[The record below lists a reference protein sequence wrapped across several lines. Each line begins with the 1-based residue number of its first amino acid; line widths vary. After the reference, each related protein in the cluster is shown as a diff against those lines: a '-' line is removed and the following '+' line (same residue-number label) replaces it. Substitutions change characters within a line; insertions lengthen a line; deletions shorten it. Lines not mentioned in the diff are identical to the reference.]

1 MDEIKA
7 NTPTK
12 YLKNIWYFLFAAF
25 CICWFILPLGCGP
38 YPQLVEGQLEI
49 LYPFSLPFNARKY
62 FHIYFLRYSLFS
74 AYLIPIT
81 AILFLIAG
89 FLDSFRKKKNTPFIS
104 RNNCFRYVV
113 LQHYMFS

>member
-12 YLKNIWYFLFAAF
+12 YLKNIWYFLFATF

-62 FHIYFLRYSLFS
+62 FHIYFLRYSLFFS
-74 AYLIPIT
+74 ASNLRISSEKYFSSTSTIT
-81 AILFLIAG
+81 VRTSRLFSLSTNFTVYFWG
-89 FLDSFRKKKNTPFIS
+89 
-104 RNNCFRYVV
+104 
-113 LQHYMFS
+113 